1 MSPLKDLTFDE
12 TLYSALERTKI
23 LTLAATEMNCGDVLG
38 DVGQMEDKWCKSPH
52 VGRIQNNKFTDR
64 NWTDGHQ
71 RLGKE

>member
-12 TLYSALERTKI
+12 TLYSALGRTKI
-23 LTLAATEMNCGDVLG
+23 LTLAAAEMNHGDALG

-52 VGRIQNNKFTDR
+52 VGGSQKSKFTDR